1 MDDLLQSLRAAI
13 ARGDD
18 EATER
23 AAQALITAGESVV
36 PALLALS
43 REDDPEVR
51 WWALRILSEIKHPD
65 VPPRL
70 HEALHDP
77 APQVRQVAALGLRHQ
92 PTAEAVPD
100 LIALLS
106 GEDRLLASLAADALA
121 AAGKAA
127 TEALIQVLREGTPAA
142 KIEAARALAQLG
154 DKASIS
160 ALFEAL
166 DSPSPFVEHW
176 ANEGLE
182 RMGVGM
188 VFFKPGGG

>member
-43 REDDPEVR
+43 REGDPEAR

-65 VPPRL
+65 VPSRL
-70 HEALHDP
+70 REALHDP
-77 APQVRQVAALGLRHQ
+77 APEVRQVAALGLRHQ

-121 AAGKAA
+121 AVGKAA
-127 TEALIQVLREGTPAA
+127 TGPLIQILREGTPAA

-154 DKASIS
+154 DKDSIS

-166 DSPSPFVEHW
+166 DSPSPFVEYW